1 MINYLKY
8 LNKSV
13 NIRIKIIKILR
24 ISRKTKKARCILK
37 MIKNSKIKRILKRMN
52 NFRIL
57 SIKLQEILIKINGNK
72 KIFKI
77 LTIYIAVTIKLNLK
91 MH

>member
-1 MINYLKY
+1 
-8 LNKSV
+8 
-13 NIRIKIIKILR
+13 
-24 ISRKTKKARCILK
+24 
-37 MIKNSKIKRILKRMN
+37 MN